1 MGTRLRYRSAA
12 ERCSGC
18 IARQSAAA
26 ELRTISRESANN
38 RAFDFVT
45 PRGQR
50 IARRLQCVYWRTTV
64 AALRQERAASGAS
77 GKMSHSGISRA
88 VLVPNLLRRRLQ
100 SALTQGELARA
111 AGVSRATVTRA
122 EAGEEIRI
130 SSVRKLARA
139 LRCQPRDLLGPL

>member
-1 MGTRLRYRSAA
+1 
-12 ERCSGC
+12 
-18 IARQSAAA
+18 
-26 ELRTISRESANN
+26 
-38 RAFDFVT
+38 
-45 PRGQR
+45 
-50 IARRLQCVYWRTTV
+50 
-64 AALRQERAASGAS
+64 
-77 GKMSHSGISRA
+77 MSHSGISRA